1 MLWTDKAKKILL
13 KYWNFDKLKDKQISV
28 INEILSGNDVIGL
41 LPTGYGK
48 SICYILPPLIT
59 KKTIFIISP
68 LISLMDDQKD
78 KLVKMGINVSALHC
92 NNNNKE
98 YEIKQILDG
107 TIKIVYM
114 SPEFIIDGY
123 GLKLAK
129 SLNDKN
135 QLGYLAVDESHCLSS
150 WGHDFR
156 PQYLKLKEFRNL
168 FPLIPIMAV
177 TATAKEVV
185 VKEIIKF
192 LQLNK
197 PQIIRA
203 NFDRPNLCIEC
214 KNIPKVLIKK
224 KEKQKPYHELIIEYI
239 DKYKEDRIIVYVNSR
254 KETEDVSEKI
264 NEYFNK
270 EISSSYHAGLG
281 KKNRDAVQ
289 NNFISK
295 ECKVIISTIAFGMG
309 IDQIVKCVLIIGC
322 PSSIEEYYQQI
333 GRGGRDGLPCETIFY
348 YDLSKKIIRSIMIK
362 KEQEQNS
369 QTIKDKEQNSQIKL
383 DNLKKIDANSKIKLD
398 NLKRIDEYFY
408 TKRCRRQYILD
419 YLGLSTNYF
428 AYNGF
433 TCNNCDNCNNYNLID
448 ITLYIWS
455 GKVNKK
461 IGNIIYLFNL
471 TKILIDWKEYVK
483 FKKYTPE
490 TLPENMKIKLRL
502 DNDVLSEYDILYDK
516 FDSVLDK
523 II

>member
-123 GLKLAK
+123 GLELAK
-129 SLNDKN
+129 SLNAKN

-254 KETEDVSEKI
+254 KETEYVSENI
-264 NEYFNK
+264 NKYFNK
-270 EISSSYHAGLG
+270 DISSSYHAGLG

-362 KEQEQNS
+362 KEH
-369 QTIKDKEQNSQIKL
+369 NSQIKL
-383 DNLKKIDANSKIKLD
+383 DNLKK
-398 NLKRIDEYFY
+398 IDEYFY

-419 YLGLSTNYF
+419 YLGLSKSYF

-448 ITLYIWS
+448 ITQYIWS
-455 GKVNKK
+455 DKANKK
-461 IGNIIYLFNL
+461 IENIIYLFNL
-471 TKILIDWKEYVK
+471 TKILLDWKEYVK
-483 FKKYTPE
+483 YKKYTPE
-490 TLPENMKIKLRL
+490 TLPENMKIRLRL
-502 DNDVLSEYDILYDK
+502 DNNILTEYDILYDK